1 MKLKAPRGVGV
12 PCVAGV
18 VIAARDGLYEVE
30 AEIGAL
36 LIECFGF
43 TAAALPEEPGVS
55 AASRAGNPPLLTTTR
70 RFRSLRV
77 RSFILTGAPN
87 KPSFETRPR
96 NGWSR

>member
-1 MKLKAPRGVGV
+1 MKLKAPSGVGD

-43 TAAALPEEPGVS
+43 IEVEAADRSRSVS
-55 AASRAGNPPLLTTTR
+55 APAGP
-70 RFRSLRV
+70 
-77 RSFILTGAPN
+77 
-87 KPSFETRPR
+87 PR
-96 NGWSR
+96 NPAPRRRVPAKRPSA